1 MNKLIAYQ
9 TVDKEGD
16 IWCNT
21 ALLFETK
28 EKVYEFFND
37 KQKVLSTLGINLEEG
52 ESLDDIDFTVNTT
65 APETI
70 PYSVIISCESG
81 EYKICEMDGGYLI
94 K

>member
-28 EKVYEFFND
+28 EKVFEFFND
-37 KQKVLSTLGINLEEG
+37 KQKVLSMR
-52 ESLDDIDFTVNTT
+52 S
-65 APETI
+65 
-70 PYSVIISCESG
+70 
-81 EYKICEMDGGYLI
+81 
-94 K
+94 